1 MRAVDI
7 VERSKRR
14 HWSINEHGM
23 KGQATSLCHCE
34 PVGVAAT
41 HKHLH
46 MVQNLE
52 AQPKHLG
59 QMSNRLKKM
68 STKNEISKQNQEYE
82 TENVA

>member
-1 MRAVDI
+1 M
-7 VERSKRR
+7 
-14 HWSINEHGM
+14 
-23 KGQATSLCHCE
+23 CHCE
-34 PVGVAAT
+34 PVGVVAA
-41 HKHLH
+41 HKHLN